1 MGDLVDDL
9 EAEGSPLSLRAA
21 RYIRIKRKNEELE
34 RAEHRRVC
42 ERLYNRPNDKQ
53 HCEQQQE
60 K

>member
-1 MGDLVDDL
+1 VGDLVNDL

-42 ERLYNRPNDKQ
+42 ERLYNRPNSPQ
-53 HCEQQQE
+53 HSEPR
-60 K
+60 

>member
-1 MGDLVDDL
+1 MGDLVNDL

-42 ERLYNRPNDKQ
+42 ERLYNRPNSPQ
-53 HCEQQQE
+53 HSEPR
-60 K
+60 